1 MAKILKEQESLN
13 LVRFGS
19 EKISID
25 SKRGKISK
33 LFNSISSNYDKMNDI
48 MSLGSHRLWKKDLV
62 ERLEFFESHKKK
74 KTVLDLAG
82 GTGDIA
88 FLIRERWPKNQVTVF
103 DLSVEMINI
112 GIKKIYKKRF
122 Y

>member
-19 EKISID
+19 KKISVD
-25 SKRGKISK
+25 SKRSKILK
-33 LFNSISSNYDKMNDI
+33 LFNSISSNYDNMNDI

-62 ERLEFFESHKKK
+62 ERLEFFRSHKNN

-88 FLIRERWPKNQVTVF
+88 FLIRERWPKNQITVF
-103 DLSVEMINI
+103 DLSADMINI
-112 GIKKIYKKRF
+112 GIKKSIIF
-122 Y
+122 T

>member
-62 ERLEFFESHKKK
+62 ERLEFFGSQKKK
-74 KTVLDLAG
+74 KTV
-82 GTGDIA
+82 
-88 FLIRERWPKNQVTVF
+88 
-103 DLSVEMINI
+103 
-112 GIKKIYKKRF
+112 
-122 Y
+122 

>member
-1 MAKILKEQESLN
+1 MVKILKEQESLN

-48 MSLGSHRLWKKDLV
+48 MSLGSHRLWKIDLV
-62 ERLEFFESHKKK
+62 ERLEFFRSH
-74 KTVLDLAG
+74 G
-82 GTGDIA
+82 NS
-88 FLIRERWPKNQVTVF
+88 E
-103 DLSVEMINI
+103 NI
-112 GIKKIYKKRF
+112 EKMNEIKLNDK
-122 Y
+122 